1 LTCTQLVI
9 NNPNPKGNA
18 MTQIL
23 EVRGMTCGHCE
34 RAVTRAVRAVDPQAE
49 VRIDRTAHRVEIANP
64 QADPLA
70 LAAAIRAEGY
80 EVAE

>member
-1 LTCTQLVI
+1 VW
-9 NNPNPKGNA
+9 
-18 MTQIL
+18 
-23 EVRGMTCGHCE
+23 RS
-34 RAVTRAVRAVDPQAE
+34 
-49 VRIDRTAHRVEIANP
+49 ANT

>member
-1 LTCTQLVI
+1 
-9 NNPNPKGNA
+9 
-18 MTQIL
+18 M
-23 EVRGMTCGHCE
+23 
-34 RAVTRAVRAVDPQAE
+34 TRAVRAVDPQAE
-49 VRIDRTAHRVEIANP
+49 VRIDRTAHRVEIANT